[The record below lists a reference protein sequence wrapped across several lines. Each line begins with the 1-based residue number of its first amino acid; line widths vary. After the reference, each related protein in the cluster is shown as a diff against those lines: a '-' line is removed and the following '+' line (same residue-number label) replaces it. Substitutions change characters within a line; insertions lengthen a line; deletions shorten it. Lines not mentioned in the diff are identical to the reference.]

1 MTMLLANLPKQYQ
14 DLARG
19 YIQQNTRKS
28 ISGTNSPSSPISSSS
43 PKLLLSPQQYGQFS
57 SLQNHV
63 SSPRSRQTSVEV
75 DHPISHEEVYK
86 NLRKTTAEIQNYS
99 FESKLDRDANSK
111 DSGISQMGDHLLHA
125 PPNGFNANGH
135 HAGSIEKDDSINGSS
150 KTQSAA
156 TTESNTP
163 ENTVRLENM
172 QKHQNFT
179 IENNEVILESKL
191 LPVCA

>member
-1 MTMLLANLPKQYQ
+1 MLSLFNLMQ
-14 DLARG
+14 LL
-19 YIQQNTRKS
+19 KS
-28 ISGTNSPSSPISSSS
+28 NILIGVNSPTSSPNSASS

-63 SSPRSRQTSVEV
+63 PSKSIDALVKSLRVLITLFLGPRSRQTSVEV

-125 PPNGFNANGH
+125 PANNGFNGH
-135 HAGSIEKDDSINGSS
+135 W
-150 KTQSAA
+150 
-156 TTESNTP
+156 
-163 ENTVRLENM
+163 VR
-172 QKHQNFT
+172 
-179 IENNEVILESKL
+179 
-191 LPVCA
+191 